1 MQKKD
6 IWGIRSVILSSVLIV
21 AAIVIFIMPKF
32 FELGTLVLL
41 YLVILLGFIVSFIF
55 GLKSKGS
62 FKIFSIVANIV
73 LFLGVGGIT
82 FFLALAN
89 GISEP

>member
-6 IWGIRSVILSSVLIV
+6 VWGIRSVILSSVLIV
-21 AAIVIFIMPKF
+21 AAIVIFIMPKV

-41 YLVILLGFIVSFIF
+41 YLVILLGFIVSFVF

-62 FKIFSIVANIV
+62 YRIFSIVANIV
-73 LFLGVGGIT
+73 LFLGVGVVT
-82 FFLALAN
+82 FLLALAN

>member
-1 MQKKD
+1 LQKKD
-6 IWGIRSVILSSVLIV
+6 VWGIRSVILSSVLIV
-21 AAIVIFIMPKF
+21 AAIVIFIMPKI

-73 LFLGVGGIT
+73 LFLAVGGVT
-82 FFLALAN
+82 FLLALAN

>member
-1 MQKKD
+1 
-6 IWGIRSVILSSVLIV
+6 
-21 AAIVIFIMPKF
+21 MPKF

-73 LFLGVGGIT
+73 LFLGVGVIT